1 MKVSK
6 VSLTKEKF
14 LIALDKG
21 KKGYAQKPKS
31 WQKIWYWW
39 EDHSDAWFMN
49 VYKEEKKGSLLLKKE
64 EVITRRGARS
74 SSSSSLSR
82 EKAVEYIEIDLLNSL
97 SLFFIRLS
105 FSSFFFFFFS

>member
-39 EDHSDAWFMN
+39 EDNSDTWFMN
-49 VYKEEKKGSLLLKKE
+49 VYKEEKKGSLLFKNSSWITKE
-64 EVITRRGARS
+64 D
-74 SSSSSLSR
+74 LHSR
-82 EKAVEYIEIDLLNSL
+82 LTVDEKSGYKFYIDE
-97 SLFFIRLS
+97 
-105 FSSFFFFFFS
+105 

>member
-49 VYKEEKKGSLLLKKE
+49 VYKEEKKGSLLFKNSSWIYWRITYKINETICFYVCSVYLSKK
-64 EVITRRGARS
+64 
-74 SSSSSLSR
+74 
-82 EKAVEYIEIDLLNSL
+82 
-97 SLFFIRLS
+97 LF
-105 FSSFFFFFFS
+105 